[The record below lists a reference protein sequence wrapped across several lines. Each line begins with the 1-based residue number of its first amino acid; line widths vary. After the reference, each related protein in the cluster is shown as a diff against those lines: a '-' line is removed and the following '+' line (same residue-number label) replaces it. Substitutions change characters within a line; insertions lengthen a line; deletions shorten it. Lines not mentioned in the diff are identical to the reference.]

1 LVGMG
6 LQFKSIDSLEKDLDL
21 PSNQILALFNK
32 VIKKL
37 IQLIDDINVKE
48 LGMKYKTNEDNA
60 VDVLDKMKPLKETLA
75 QELNEAAKDVL
86 RNSNLKLK
94 NIEQYAV
101 KGSEKDW
108 TNALNLNQTSTAS
121 SYVTIKR

>member
-1 LVGMG
+1 MG
-6 LQFKSIDSLEKDLDL
+6 LQFKSIDNLEKDLDL

-37 IQLIDDINVKE
+37 IQLIDDINVNE
-48 LGMKYKTNEDNA
+48 LSKKYKANEDNA

-86 RNSNLKLK
+86 KNTNLKLK

>member
-1 LVGMG
+1 MG